1 MFGAC
6 AGWGLM
12 SPVGKDAMLHGFD
25 GITMVS
31 FRVAGACL
39 LFWIA
44 SLFAPKEQV
53 PWRDRLMFIGAA
65 LTGLLFNQCC
75 FTIGLSIT
83 SPINAS
89 IVTTSMPIFAMIL
102 AALILREPITG
113 KKALGVLMGCSGA
126 LILILSSAAH
136 ADARVGDIRG
146 DLLCLFAQFS
156 FALYLSLFN
165 PLIKRYNV
173 FTVNKYMFSW
183 ATLMLL
189 PLSSY
194 HVYGVISQPIPLLT
208 WIEVGYVVVC
218 GTFFC
223 YILTM
228 IGQRTLRPTV
238 VSVYNYVQPIVAVAA
253 SLIMMANA
261 AAPLN
266 TAASPGTA
274 AASSYD
280 EFSILAGMDNG
291 DTDIDINMDGQFDV
305 KDCFYLMAYDY
316 RKELEPAIENN
327 ILSIADFDMSGSVD
341 HADSDILLKYL
352 VTRKKAKGLA
362 SLIARGYEREI
373 ATEALE
379 ATLASTPKNVEEES
393 LKKDFF
399 IAKNKFLKFED
410 LYIRKQKIFAYLARK
425 GYKYED
431 IKRVIEEEYNE
442 A

>member
-208 WIEVGYVVVC
+208 WIEVGCVVVC

-253 SLIMMANA
+253 SLIMGISTMKLTHVLAVV
-261 AAPLN
+261 LV
-266 TAASPGTA
+266 
-274 AASSYD
+274 
-280 EFSILAGMDNG
+280 FSGVWLV
-291 DTDIDINMDGQFDV
+291 V
-305 KDCFYLMAYDY
+305 KSKS
-316 RKELEPAIENN
+316 RK
-327 ILSIADFDMSGSVD
+327 D
-341 HADSDILLKYL
+341 
-352 VTRKKAKGLA
+352 
-362 SLIARGYEREI
+362 
-373 ATEALE
+373 
-379 ATLASTPKNVEEES
+379 
-393 LKKDFF
+393 
-399 IAKNKFLKFED
+399 
-410 LYIRKQKIFAYLARK
+410 
-425 GYKYED
+425 
-431 IKRVIEEEYNE
+431 IEEERQEKKNV
-442 A
+442 

>member
-39 LFWIA
+39 LFWSA

-83 SPINAS
+83 SPINES

-102 AALILREPITG
+102 AALILREPITD

-253 SLIMMANA
+253 SLIMGISTMKLTHVLAVV
-261 AAPLN
+261 LV
-266 TAASPGTA
+266 
-274 AASSYD
+274 
-280 EFSILAGMDNG
+280 FSGVWLV
-291 DTDIDINMDGQFDV
+291 V
-305 KDCFYLMAYDY
+305 KSKS
-316 RKELEPAIENN
+316 RK
-327 ILSIADFDMSGSVD
+327 D
-341 HADSDILLKYL
+341 
-352 VTRKKAKGLA
+352 
-362 SLIARGYEREI
+362 
-373 ATEALE
+373 
-379 ATLASTPKNVEEES
+379 
-393 LKKDFF
+393 
-399 IAKNKFLKFED
+399 
-410 LYIRKQKIFAYLARK
+410 
-425 GYKYED
+425 
-431 IKRVIEEEYNE
+431 IEEERQEKKNV
-442 A
+442 

>member
-25 GITMVS
+25 GITMVT

-44 SLFAPKEQV
+44 SLFTPKERV

-102 AALILREPITG
+102 AALILHEPITG
-113 KKALGVLMGCSGA
+113 KKAIGVLMGCSGA

-165 PLIKRYNV
+165 PLIRRYNV
-173 FTVNKYMFSW
+173 FTVNKYMFTW
-183 ATLMLL
+183 ALLLLL
-189 PLSSY
+189 PFVSG
-194 HVYGVISQPIPLLT
+194 HVYEVVRQPIPPVS
-208 WIEVGYVVVC
+208 WYEVFYVVVI
-218 GTFFC
+218 GTFLC

-253 SLIMMANA
+253 SLIMGLSTMKM
-261 AAPLN
+261 
-266 TAASPGTA
+266 THV
-274 AASSYD
+274 
-280 EFSILAGMDNG
+280 LAVVLVFGG
-291 DTDIDINMDGQFDV
+291 VWLVV
-305 KDCFYLMAYDY
+305 KSKS
-316 RKELEPAIENN
+316 RR
-327 ILSIADFDMSGSVD
+327 DM
-341 HADSDILLKYL
+341 
-352 VTRKKAKGLA
+352 
-362 SLIARGYEREI
+362 EQE
-373 ATEALE
+373 
-379 ATLASTPKNVEEES
+379 
-393 LKKDFF
+393 
-399 IAKNKFLKFED
+399 
-410 LYIRKQKIFAYLARK
+410 RKQNSTLP
-425 GYKYED
+425 
-431 IKRVIEEEYNE
+431 VNE
-442 A
+442 KVD

>member
-173 FTVNKYMFSW
+173 FTGNKYMFSW

-253 SLIMMANA
+253 SLIMGISTMKLTHVLAVV
-261 AAPLN
+261 LV
-266 TAASPGTA
+266 
-274 AASSYD
+274 
-280 EFSILAGMDNG
+280 FSGVWLV
-291 DTDIDINMDGQFDV
+291 V
-305 KDCFYLMAYDY
+305 KSKS
-316 RKELEPAIENN
+316 RK
-327 ILSIADFDMSGSVD
+327 D
-341 HADSDILLKYL
+341 
-352 VTRKKAKGLA
+352 
-362 SLIARGYEREI
+362 
-373 ATEALE
+373 
-379 ATLASTPKNVEEES
+379 
-393 LKKDFF
+393 
-399 IAKNKFLKFED
+399 
-410 LYIRKQKIFAYLARK
+410 
-425 GYKYED
+425 
-431 IKRVIEEEYNE
+431 IEEERQEKKNV
-442 A
+442 